1 MPIVKEPRNERR
13 HVEGDELVK
22 GAGRQPLFRQFS
34 RGDSAGGHQHRETAH
49 ANALEQRKYA
59 DEFADASPMH
69 PDEQARPPRGAL
81 LAAALN
87 DATEPPLTAH
97 EQPSDAP

>member
-1 MPIVKEPRNERR
+1 MPIVKEPRNEIR

-49 ANALEQRKYA
+49 ANALEQRKYG
-59 DEFADASPMH
+59 DEFADACRMH
-69 PDEQARPPRGAL
+69 PDERAWRPRGAR
-81 LAAALN
+81 LAAALG
-87 DATEPPLTAH
+87 DSIEAFLSARKPPL
-97 EQPSDAP
+97 